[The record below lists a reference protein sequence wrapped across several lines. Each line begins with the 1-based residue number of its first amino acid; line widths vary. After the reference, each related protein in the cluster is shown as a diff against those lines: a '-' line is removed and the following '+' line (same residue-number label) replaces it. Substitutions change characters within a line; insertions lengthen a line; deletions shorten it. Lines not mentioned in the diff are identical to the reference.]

1 MGSRNA
7 FTFIASSSGYL
18 KPSSLYGGESYT
30 ESSLLTSSQTD
41 AISRNQT
48 DHTHERGAENGG
60 TTLGI
65 SSVKSGSVQNENI
78 TSSSRF
84 SYDIKRSNSIS
95 STSSSYIA
103 NKSVLQ
109 YTNNTILTESYSTTF
124 GDGPVGDETIT
135 FIRQSGGTTTRVN
148 LRNIIDSTSNSADTV
163 QSLNE
168 LSFSRTRNENERT
181 SSFESQ
187 VAQSELVQS
196 TYITGDESGNTGYEN
211 TQYSTSR
218 YTNNRTIIASRI
230 YGSASGVSRTRTAGA
245 TGTELTAEYTRE
257 RTNEYGNSVDISGG
271 FTRFNAYT
279 IENATS
285 TTNDSAEAT
294 TEYTGNTDTYF
305 SGSSNT
311 FLGRP
316 PVTSKN
322 VNTTGGITSP
332 VNQTTTTTSSQNLGT
347 FFGQS
352 ITQRYTRISST
363 DTIEQSSYGAI
374 PTTAPT
380 DSWDDT
386 KYDFLTDKTILA
398 TGGVYGFIPNLKQSI
413 IDSFTI
419 STKLS
424 EADSS
429 YVLDG
434 ESWIPLNEILS
445 STRGTETSQQSIT
458 LSTKSLL
465 TETNEINYTYTDRNL
480 SDTYSYYKSGGQTGT
495 NYLKNGYLGATIVTA
510 DLTTSSINIYWGQ
523 SSSSSISE
531 RATTNTT
538 YDRIDSPSIETSLIS
553 SSSTT
558 VMGSYFGSEE
568 VSTYVRSS
576 ISYFPSTSALYIS
589 TRNGSN
595 ITWQSLDNR
604 TLYGQFDR
612 LSLKAISISAGSY
625 ESMNFANGEKP
636 FCSVT
641 NTNRQSRD
649 KASPPDVDYLEF
661 FLTTTVDSDSVT
673 KYSQSTRTADSWFIP
688 QARSSSINGMIYVPK
703 DENFEIIDHG
713 TNTMSFSGNNQNTQ
727 IVQVTFSN
735 VSSGLTRSTIS
746 KFVRFFTVG
755 GGLQTRDQPKSFS
768 QTGFLSFSPEI
779 MGGDNAYSDNGT
791 AFLNEDCTATIFDIS
806 GGSSVYTN
814 KESENE
820 FTSSTLPTGMIYI
833 SAKDQLFR
841 VSDNF
846 KNNYILTRRGEDEYW
861 Y

>member
-7 FTFIASSSGYL
+7 FIFTDSSSGYL
-18 KPSSLYGGESYT
+18 KPASLYDGESFT
-30 ESSLLTSSQTD
+30 ESSFYSNSSTYGNSFISSTTSQ
-41 AISRNQT
+41 A
-48 DHTHERGAENGG
+48 DHTYEQGAENGG
-60 TTLGI
+60 TTLGR
-65 SSVKSGSVQNENI
+65 SSVNSGSFQDEGV
-78 TSSSRF
+78 TSSSQF

-103 NKSVLQ
+103 NRSVLQ
-109 YTNNTILTESYSTTF
+109 LTDNTVITESFTATA

-135 FIRQSGGTTTRVN
+135 WSSESGGTTTRVN
-148 LRNIIDSTSNSADTV
+148 LRNITNSTSNSADTV
-163 QSLNE
+163 RSLNE
-168 LSFSRTRNENERT
+168 LSFSRTRDENVKTQSYEYQE
-181 SSFESQ
+181 SSTD
-187 VAQSELVQS
+187 LVKS
-196 TYITGDESGNTGYEN
+196 TYITEDEGGNTGYEN
-211 TQYSTSR
+211 TQYATSR
-218 YTNNRTIIASRI
+218 YTSNRTVITSRI
-230 YGSASGVSRTRTAGA
+230 YGSGSSLSRTITAGA

-257 RTNEYGNSVDISGG
+257 RTSEYGDSVDISGG
-271 FTRFNAYT
+271 FTRFNEYT

-285 TTNDSAEAT
+285 TTNSSNIAT
-294 TEYTGNTDTYF
+294 SEYTGNTVTF
-305 SGSSNT
+305 SSETSNT
-311 FLGRP
+311 FAAF
-316 PVTSKN
+316 VTVNSKI
-322 VNTTGGITSP
+322 VNTTSDITNS
-332 VNQTTTTTSSQNLGT
+332 VYQSTTLTSSQNLGS
-347 FFGQS
+347 FFNQQV
-352 ITQRYTRISST
+352 TQRYTRISSA
-363 DTIEQSSYGAI
+363 DTIEQSSYGQI
-374 PTTAPT
+374 TTTAPT

-413 IDSFTI
+413 SDSFTI

-458 LSTKSLL
+458 LSTTVTL
-465 TETNEINYTYTDRNL
+465 TETIGIDYTFTDRNL

-495 NYLKNGYLGATIVTA
+495 NYLKNGYLGATIITA
-510 DLTTSSINIYWGQ
+510 DLTTGSINIYWGQ
-523 SSSSSISE
+523 SSSSSTE
-531 RATTNTT
+531 GRATTDST
-538 YDRIDSPSIETSLIS
+538 YDRIDSPSIQTSVIYT
-553 SSSTT
+553 SSTT
-558 VMGSYFGSEE
+558 AMGSYFGSEE

-576 ISYFPSTSALYIS
+576 ISNISSTSSSYIS

-612 LSLKAISISAGSY
+612 LSLKAIQISAASY

-641 NTNRQSRD
+641 NTNRQSRN
-649 KASPPDVDYLEF
+649 KATPPDIDYKEF

-755 GGLQTRDQPKSFS
+755 GGLQTKDQPKSFS

-791 AFLNEDCTATIFDIS
+791 AFLYKDCTATILDIS
-806 GGSSVYTN
+806 GGSTVFTN
-814 KESENE
+814 KESDNN
-820 FTSSTLPTGMIYI
+820 FTSSTLPTGMVYI

-846 KNNYILTRRGEDEYW
+846 KNNYILTRR
-861 Y
+861 